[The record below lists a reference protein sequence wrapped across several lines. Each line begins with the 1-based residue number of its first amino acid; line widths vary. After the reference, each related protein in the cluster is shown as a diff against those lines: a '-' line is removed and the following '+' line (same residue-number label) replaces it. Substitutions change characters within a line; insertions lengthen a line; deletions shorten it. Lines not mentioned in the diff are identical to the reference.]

1 MRKADHTLQWLD
13 RTTGTTYAA
22 RANLEKV
29 LEALAANQLD
39 KAIDL
44 CGILI
49 RHADTSQDRAEQGLA
64 CHYLGE
70 AYLRMEPPHLRKAV
84 DAFDDARRHFSRGAN
99 LIASNQNEG
108 IAYWAL
114 AQVNTRLRVEWD
126 DALRHYRS
134 ALKNIDHALKSARS
148 HNPTD
153 KQIEILDEIHQ
164 EITDDYTALLDQH
177 VMEDPRFQGAA
188 RMLQDASKEAKQLIQ
203 EVKAAAKHVQPAEIT
218 TDPVAK
224 PDQITADLT
233 KKLTEITHYLTKK
246 LDMNREQLLQE
257 ITRQISNIGLPAGV
271 EKTESARVA
280 PDDENKLYYFKR
292 TGTGW
297 IITLHTPD
305 LPKDDSELDSQDQ
318 DRQKAS

>member
-13 RTTGTTYAA
+13 KTTGTTFAA

-44 CGILI
+44 CEILI

-64 CHYLGE
+64 CYYLGE
-70 AYLRMEPPHLRKAV
+70 AYLRMEPAHLRKAV

-99 LIASNQNEG
+99 QIASNQNEG

-114 AQVNTRLRVEWD
+114 AQVNTRLRVEWN

-134 ALKNIDHALKSARS
+134 ALKNIDHAIKSARN

-153 KQIEILDEIHQ
+153 RQIEILDEIRQ
-164 EITDDYTALLDQH
+164 EITKDYSALLDQH

-203 EVKAAAKHVQPAEIT
+203 EVKAAKHIQSAVSSAAPIAQ
-218 TDPVAK
+218 

-233 KKLTEITHYLTKK
+233 RKLTALMHYLTKK

-257 ITRQISNIGLPAGV
+257 IIRQTDNIRPLAGI
-271 EKTESARVA
+271 ERDESTQEI

-318 DRQKAS
+318 DMQKAG